1 MRTWWGAFRAA
12 GRLAR
17 RDATRAK
24 GRTLL
29 VALMVGLPVLAG
41 TAGSTL
47 LLSAVPTAQQQV
59 QDRLGDVAQARIDA
73 YQQPGLEQNADG
85 SFLGFQGG
93 GAQGAP
99 SLGDYEAQ
107 LVDALP
113 AGTRLV
119 RSLSG
124 AAHVVSD
131 DRDPGRNAEVLQLP
145 TADIAAL
152 AHAQVAAGSLPSQT
166 DEVLLSDAW
175 ARALGVGVG
184 DDITVGVGEGARVDL
199 AVSGV
204 LAPARSAPDVIVAEG
219 VLWDTPETAS
229 PGAEV
234 SPSWWVLGE
243 DAVTWSH
250 VQAVNAL
257 GSVVFSRAVV
267 LNPSEVPDDLAASA
281 VGTAGTA
288 ALVGAVAVV
297 ALLEAVLLIGP
308 AFAVGARRQHRQL
321 ALLAASGAE
330 ARTLRHVVLL
340 SGVLTALAAS
350 AAAVLTG
357 LGLAVVVRAVAGLV
371 NDLNPFPALRVLWW
385 VLPLLVALGVLV
397 AAGAAWLPARR
408 AARVAVVAAL
418 AGRRADPRR
427 RRGLPVPGLVAVAT
441 GAVAAVLGATQSQ
454 PAVLVGGV
462 LALELGVVAAS
473 GALVTFVGRLAPRLG
488 VAGRFALRD
497 AVRQRA
503 RTAPAVAAILAAM
516 AGATAGVVYVAS
528 EQQHALAQYA
538 PFGQSGTV
546 AVAFDTQPG
555 EHPAVE
561 SDALAEATEV
571 LRSELPV
578 AEVAEVWSATLPAT
592 SVGSADGGSITLG
605 VERPEQNLCPLVEDG
620 SAEIQRAARLDPR
633 CNAEGAN
640 RIVWFEPS
648 GAISTIVDDGTAVR
662 LLGGAAAARAAEAL
676 AAGKVVVP
684 EELDLRP
691 DGTVRVRVDR
701 WAEDAAEPEP
711 IAEIDLPAV
720 VADVSGQPGL
730 LLPPSAVEAL
740 GLTARQVGLVA
751 TTTTLPTEAQEYRAR
766 TALTIA
772 APGTALSVER
782 GWEG

>member
-1 MRTWWGAFRAA
+1 RTWWGGLRVAA
-12 GRLAR
+12 RVAR
-17 RDATRAK
+17 RDATGAK

-59 QDRLGDVAQARIDA
+59 QDQLGDVAQARIDA
-73 YQQPGLEQNADG
+73 YELPGLEQNADG
-85 SFLGFQGG
+85 SSLGFQGG
-93 GAQGAP
+93 GEQGAP
-99 SLGDYEAQ
+99 PLEDYEAQ
-107 LVDALP
+107 LVAALP

-124 AAHVVSD
+124 AAHVVSG
-131 DRDPGRNAEVLQLP
+131 DRDPGRNAGVLQLP
-145 TADIAAL
+145 TADIEAL
-152 AHAQVAAGSLPSQT
+152 IPAPIAAGSLPSQT

-184 DDITVGVGEGARVDL
+184 DDITVGVGEGTPVDL

-204 LAPARSAPDVIVAEG
+204 LAPARSVPDVIVAEG
-219 VLWDTPETAS
+219 VLWDAPETAS
-229 PGAEV
+229 PGVEV
-234 SPSWWVLGE
+234 SPRWWVLGE

-267 LNPSEVPDDLAASA
+267 LDPSEVPGALVGGASI

-321 ALLAASGAE
+321 AMLAASGAE

-350 AAAVLTG
+350 TAAVLTG

-371 NDLNPFPALRVLWW
+371 NDLNPFPALRVPLW
-385 VLPLLVALGVLV
+385 VLPLLVAMGVLV

-408 AARVAVVAAL
+408 AARVDVVAAL

-427 RRGLPVPGLVAVAT
+427 RRGLPVLGSVVVAA
-441 GAVAAVLGATQSQ
+441 GAVASVLGAMHSW
-454 PAVLVGGV
+454 PPVLVVGV
-462 LALELGVVAAS
+462 LALEVGMVAVS
-473 GALVTFVGRLAPRLG
+473 GSLVTLVGRFAPRLG

-516 AGATAGVVYVAS
+516 AGATAGIVYMAS
-528 EQQHALAQYA
+528 EQQHALAQYV
-538 PFGQSGTV
+538 PFGQRGTV
-546 AVAFDTQPG
+546 AVAFHTQVGDRP
-555 EHPAVE
+555 EAEPNV
-561 SDALAEATEV
+561 LAEAAEV
-571 LRSELPV
+571 LRNELPV
-578 AEVAEVWSATLPAT
+578 GEVAEVWSVELAATGGE
-592 SVGSADGGSITLG
+592 SEGGGSVTLG
-605 VERPEQNLCPLVEDG
+605 VERSDQNLCPLVEDG

-648 GAISTIVDDGTAVR
+648 GAISTIVD
-662 LLGGAAAARAAEAL
+662 
-676 AAGKVVVP
+676 
-684 EELDLRP
+684 
-691 DGTVRVRVDR
+691 
-701 WAEDAAEPEP
+701 
-711 IAEIDLPAV
+711 
-720 VADVSGQPGL
+720 
-730 LLPPSAVEAL
+730 
-740 GLTARQVGLVA
+740 
-751 TTTTLPTEAQEYRAR
+751 
-766 TALTIA
+766 
-772 APGTALSVER
+772 
-782 GWEG
+782 